1 MLKAPHIDTNSKHD
15 EIIKWKNSELVKNT
29 YANLFAEDENEV
41 SNIKKI
47 IDDCL
52 GVDDVSIALQAWTI
66 AVAEI
71 LLSSKYDTIK
81 IVENTITPIY
91 NKYLVST

>member
-1 MLKAPHIDTNSKHD
+1 MQQLSLHSSLPQQALEGHESEDRSEYRFAILDREKAEHH
-15 EIIKWKNSELVKNT
+15 
-29 YANLFAEDENEV
+29 A
-41 SNIKKI
+41 IKKI

-52 GVDDVSIALQAWTI
+52 GVDDVPIALQAWTN

-81 IVENTITPIY
+81 IVESTITPIY